1 MNAVSNAASAA
12 AKKLMKSLRIPVKL
26 PQETSVLYS
35 TYAIFG
41 AAALYILYCGQL
53 ATLGLAI
60 GVAMIVYAVSG
71 LMHVALL
78 GGAIVGLLA
87 LPCRR
92 AEGFEDADADAAAAA
107 EGAAEGAEDAA
118 EGAEDA
124 AVAAEDAAEG
134 FEEEMDAEDEEDAE
148 LIEEG
153 FANVPK
159 PRRRAKKPLPDNR
172 DRREFLELGKKYK
185 MPREEDDGD
194 YHLDAGT
201 TFLNAYKSLKPDQI
215 AAMTKDTQELMETQ
229 RQLMSTLNTLK
240 PLIQDGK
247 EMMNTFQSYFG
258 SGTPSAN

>member
-1 MNAVSNAASAA
+1 MNAAYNAASAA
-12 AKKLMKSLRIPVKL
+12 AKKLVKSVRIPVKL
-26 PQETSVLYS
+26 PQDTSVVYS

-41 AAALYILYCGQL
+41 AVALYILYCGQL

-60 GVAMIVYAVSG
+60 GIAMIVYAVSG
-71 LMHVALL
+71 LIPVALL

-92 AEGFEDADADAAAAA
+92 AEGFEDVDVVAEETAADDAVV
-107 EGAAEGAEDAA
+107 AAEGAE
-118 EGAEDA
+118 
-124 AVAAEDAAEG
+124 EG
-134 FEEEMDAEDEEDAE
+134 FEEEETADAAEDEEDAE

>member
-1 MNAVSNAASAA
+1 MNAASNAARTA
-12 AKKLMKSLRIPVKL
+12 AKKLMNALRIPVKL
-26 PQETSVLYS
+26 PPQDTTVLYS
-35 TYAIFG
+35 VYGIFG
-41 AAALYILYCGQL
+41 AAALYIFYCGQL
-53 ATLGLAI
+53 ATLGLAV

-71 LMHVALL
+71 LLHIALL

-87 LPCRR
+87 VTCRR
-92 AEGFEDADADAAAAA
+92 AEGFEDA
-107 EGAAEGAEDAA
+107 
-118 EGAEDA
+118 
-124 AVAAEDAAEG
+124 AAEDKAAEAGEEEAAETAEAAEAKEDDEEG
-134 FEEEMDAEDEEDAE
+134 FEEEDDDAAEDEEAAE

-215 AAMTKDTQELMETQ
+215 AAMTKDTQELMDTQ